1 MNPSAPPRQDAVWIT
16 DAAIVTALGDT
27 IEETWHHLL
36 HFRTAIRPVDR
47 FGVEGYRS
55 DVAALVP
62 DLEPDEETGSRL
74 PDLLKRLSR
83 SMGSVPQD
91 AWLITATTKGGID
104 MLGALEPKP
113 SIGIRDMLPSV
124 LDRMA
129 ADAFDLKKRGGTISA
144 ACASSAIA
152 VSHACALIHAGVT
165 DVVLVCCADLITE
178 FVFSGFSALGAL
190 SPAPCKPFDR
200 DRNGLSLGEAAAVL
214 VLMGAARAETEGKP
228 CLGRVLGWGSGSDA
242 YHVTTPDPSAT
253 GLIGAIGQ
261 AFVRAEITPDAVC
274 AVCAHGTGTVSN
286 DAMEL
291 NAYNHVFGEAWPPV
305 YSIKGAVGH
314 TLGAAGGIEVAIG
327 LKTLSRHKAPP
338 TVGLSH
344 PVETA
349 LGRVTTLPAA
359 LRGDILLTCNSGFG
373 GINTAILLKRGI

>member
-1 MNPSAPPRQDAVWIT
+1 MWIT

-36 HFRTAIRPVDR
+36 HFHTAIRPVDR
-47 FGVEGYRS
+47 FGVDGYRS

-62 DLEPDEETGSRL
+62 GLKPDETGSRL

-104 MLGALEPKP
+104 MLGALEHKP
-113 SIGIRDMLPSV
+113 SFSIRDMLPSV
-124 LDRMA
+124 LDRIA
-129 ADAFDLKKRGGTISA
+129 ADAFGLEKRGSTISA

-152 VSHACALIHAGVT
+152 VSHACALIHTEMT
-165 DVVLVCCADLITE
+165 DVVLVCCADLVTE

-190 SPAPCKPFDR
+190 SPTPCKPFDR
-200 DRNGLSLGEAAAVL
+200 DRNGLSLGEGAAAL
-214 VLMGAARAETEGKP
+214 VLMDAERARTEGKR
-228 CLGRVLGWGSGSDA
+228 CLGQVLGWGGGSDA
-242 YHVTTPDPSAT
+242 YHVTTPAPNAT
-253 GLIGAIGQ
+253 GLIEAIGQ
-261 AFVRAEITPDAVC
+261 AFVRAQMTPDAVF

-291 NAYNHVFGEAWPPV
+291 NAYTHFFSDAWPPV

-314 TLGAAGGIEVAIG
+314 TLGAAGGIEVALG
-327 LKTLSRHKAPP
+327 LKTLSRQTAPP

-349 LGRVTTLPAA
+349 LGRVTTQPAA
-359 LRGDILLTCNSGFG
+359 LKGDILLTCNSGFG